1 MKISMLKSYHVQN
14 IIEDALQQLDGVL
27 SDPDE
32 NDECTL
38 SEATVE
44 DKGNG
49 ELILSFK
56 EYMLSNAESDVY
68 RIKIDRIG

>member
-1 MKISMLKSYHVQN
+1 MK
-14 IIEDALQQLDGVL
+14 ELDGVL

-44 DKGNG
+44 DKRNV

-56 EYMLSNAESDVY
+56 EDTTSSAKPDAY
-68 RIKIDRIG
+68 RIKIDYIGD

>member
-1 MKISMLKSYHVQN
+1 MLKPYLIKN
-14 IIEDALQQLDGVL
+14 IIEEALQKLDGVL

-44 DKGNG
+44 DKGNS

-56 EYMLSNAESDVY
+56 EDMASSVKPDVY
-68 RIKIDRIG
+68 RIKIDYIGD